1 MREVSIMAKLTWI
14 TTRGDCEKYHSGR
27 PKRLMRAVLVSY
39 VSEQRVLRM
48 LPPAGL
54 QEKSIY
60 THRGNEPD
68 GTVLSSEMG
77 RQSASTGS
85 CQFRG
90 NFIFNANRNIFK

>member
-1 MREVSIMAKLTWI
+1 MNMRPSFTMRVVSITVKLTWI

-60 THRGNEPD
+60 THGVMSQTE
-68 GTVLSSEMG
+68 L
-77 RQSASTGS
+77 
-85 CQFRG
+85 C
-90 NFIFNANRNIFK
+90 